1 MYDYSENENSRK
13 KFILNY
19 KKNGNQ
25 LIVKFAN
32 GVRITMPYT
41 KDNEEKLLKKMED
54 QVKNYPKLIKKYK
67 NILRNFKK
75 IGITSTILFILSL
88 VLIYL
93 WPYEVKIFW
102 VCIQW
107 FIDFFSGLISFYSAD
122 IIIEMNKNIKDLEKC
137 KFFIEEKE
145 FLNSNIKMNENILHK
160 VSHKTKKMVNNA
172 QSSEVFTINT
182 ISDFS
187 LKDLKRIR
195 DYIALEREL
204 EKEFNF
210 EYPDNSTEKSS
221 YTKKIK
227 SKFE

>member
-93 WPYEVKIFW
+93 
-102 VCIQW
+102 
-107 FIDFFSGLISFYSAD
+107 
-122 IIIEMNKNIKDLEKC
+122 
-137 KFFIEEKE
+137 
-145 FLNSNIKMNENILHK
+145 
-160 VSHKTKKMVNNA
+160 
-172 QSSEVFTINT
+172 
-182 ISDFS
+182 
-187 LKDLKRIR
+187 
-195 DYIALEREL
+195 
-204 EKEFNF
+204 
-210 EYPDNSTEKSS
+210 
-221 YTKKIK
+221 
-227 SKFE
+227 